1 MMFNEYEFTLTTS
14 TRVVPGTNDFMKMV
28 PQGWLGQTNLSQCY
42 LRAISG
48 TVRRRDINGLIFL
61 TKSWI
66 LNKASKYDGPQNVF
80 LNTFLI
86 PQTQRKIHHHCAR
99 RPCESLQR
107 GSSYVKMKLN

>member
-48 TVRRRDINGLIFL
+48 TENSF
-61 TKSWI
+61 
-66 LNKASKYDGPQNVF
+66 
-80 LNTFLI
+80 
-86 PQTQRKIHHHCAR
+86 
-99 RPCESLQR
+99 R
-107 GSSYVKMKLN
+107 GFEDAISMD